1 MSVAFSKSLEV
12 DRHKHKFIHG
22 HAFGSVMC
30 SVTWWSQ
37 SDSRFKYADLALCML
52 LCFSG
57 HKLMLQNFIFRFSDE
72 ETNLENFLNY

>member
-12 DRHKHKFIHG
+12 DGHKHKFIHG
-22 HAFGSVMC
+22 HAFGSVMRP
-30 SVTWWSQ
+30 VTWWSQ

-57 HKLMLQNFIFRFSDE
+57 HKSDVTKLHFQIF
-72 ETNLENFLNY
+72 